1 MCVKIFMKKIPKKL
15 PKPTP
20 KTSNLIS
27 GLFYVLLNALLAV
40 AVVVLVNLFD
50 APWLG
55 LAVIAVSKWRIFAV
69 KIRFWWANLVSN
81 LTDILVGISYVLL
94 VYYIGGDQI
103 IYQIGSALLY
113 IIWLL
118 MIKPGTSSLKI
129 MTQSLIAMFLVNL
142 NLSLF
147 GYRWPILVFLM
158 VEMFIAY
165 NIMSHYLKNA
175 DFEIK
180 YTRLMSGIWALIMM
194 ELAWIYWHWMIGYNF
209 VAGIKV
215 SQFAIVS
222 TALTFLTYKVLF
234 YMNQEADQNHRN
246 LQIDLLAS
254 IGFVVVLILVMLLF
268 FSKPLIKL

>member
-1 MCVKIFMKKIPKKL
+1 MCVKSFMKKIPKKL

-94 VYYIGGDQI
+94 VYYIGGDQM
-103 IYQIGSALLY
+103 IYQICSALLY

-165 NIMSHYLKNA
+165 NIMGHYLKNA

>member
-1 MCVKIFMKKIPKKL
+1 MCVELFMKKIPKKL

-69 KIRFWWANLVSN
+69 KIRGWWANLVSN
-81 LTDILVGISYVLL
+81 LTDILVGVSYVLL

-165 NIMSHYLKNA
+165 NIMGHYLKNA

-194 ELAWIYWHWMIGYNF
+194 ELAWIYWHWMIGYSF

>member
-94 VYYIGGDQI
+94 VYYIGGDQM

-165 NIMSHYLKNA
+165 NIMGHYLKNA

>member
-1 MCVKIFMKKIPKKL
+1 MCVKLFMKKIPKKL

-40 AVVVLVNLFD
+40 TVVVLVNLFD

-55 LAVIAVSKWRIFAV
+55 LAVITVSKWRIFAV

-81 LTDILVGISYVLL
+81 LTDILVGVSYVLL
-94 VYYIGGDQI
+94 VYYIGGDQM

-147 GYRWPILVFLM
+147 GYRWSILVFLM

-165 NIMSHYLKNA
+165 NIMGHYLKNA

>member
-1 MCVKIFMKKIPKKL
+1 MKKIPKKL

-40 AVVVLVNLFD
+40 TVVVLVNLFD

-94 VYYIGGDQI
+94 VYYIGGDQM

>member
-165 NIMSHYLKNA
+165 NIMGHYLKNA

>member
-1 MCVKIFMKKIPKKL
+1 MCVKSFMKKIPKKL

-165 NIMSHYLKNA
+165 NIMGHYLKNA

-194 ELAWIYWHWMIGYNF
+194 ELAWIYWHWMIGYSF

>member
-1 MCVKIFMKKIPKKL
+1 MCVKLFMKKIPKKL

-94 VYYIGGDQI
+94 VYYIGGDQM

-165 NIMSHYLKNA
+165 NIMGHYLKNA

>member
-1 MCVKIFMKKIPKKL
+1 MCVKLFMKKIPKKL

-81 LTDILVGISYVLL
+81 LTDILVGVSYVLL
-94 VYYIGGDQI
+94 VYYIGGDQM

-165 NIMSHYLKNA
+165 NIMGHYLKNA

>member
-1 MCVKIFMKKIPKKL
+1 MCVKLFMKKIPKKL

-69 KIRFWWANLVSN
+69 KVRFWWANLVSN

-94 VYYIGGDQI
+94 VYYIGGDQM

-165 NIMSHYLKNA
+165 NIMGHYLKNA

>member
-94 VYYIGGDQI
+94 VYYIGGDQM

-165 NIMSHYLKNA
+165 NIMGHYLKNA

-268 FSKPLIKL
+268 FSKQLIKL

>member
-1 MCVKIFMKKIPKKL
+1 MKKIPKKL

-94 VYYIGGDQI
+94 VYYIGGDQT

-165 NIMSHYLKNA
+165 NIMGHYLKNA

>member
-165 NIMSHYLKNA
+165 NIMGHYLKNA

-180 YTRLMSGIWALIMM
+180 YTRLMSGVWALIMM

>member
-1 MCVKIFMKKIPKKL
+1 MCVKLFMKKIPKKL

-55 LAVIAVSKWRIFAV
+55 LAAIAVSKWRIFAV

-94 VYYIGGDQI
+94 VYYIGGDQM

-165 NIMSHYLKNA
+165 NIMGHYLKNA

-180 YTRLMSGIWALIMM
+180 YTRLMSGVWALIMM